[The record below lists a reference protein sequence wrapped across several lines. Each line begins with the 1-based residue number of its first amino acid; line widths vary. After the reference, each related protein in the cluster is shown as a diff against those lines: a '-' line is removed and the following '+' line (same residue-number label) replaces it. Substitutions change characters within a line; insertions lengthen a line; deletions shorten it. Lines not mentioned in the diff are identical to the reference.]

1 MKYMYLIT
9 TALFLSMTQVSAA
22 NEDISQQLKAEAK
35 AAYEAIHKEMTVKIN
50 LSGKQRMLTQK
61 MSKESLLISQDI
73 DKAENLEN
81 LKASMSLFEKTLKGL
96 RDGDESLELVKT
108 DNDDILKQLDIVDK
122 KWTDFKPLIE
132 TVLEEKAD
140 NATLEKIAEL
150 NLPLLSEMNKAVK
163 MYEVRAGAD
172 VSELAITINL
182 SGKQRMLT
190 QKMTKELLLIAHNI
204 DTDNNRKNL
213 NETIVLFDKTLK
225 GLEKG
230 DSDLYLEATTDEN
243 ILKQLATVK
252 TKWDSFRPVISKAK
266 TDKENLQQAAELNLP
281 LLDEMNKAVK
291 MYEELSE
298 S

>member
-9 TALFLSMTQVSAA
+9 TALLLSMTQVSAA
-22 NEDISQQLKAEAK
+22 NEDINQQLKAEAK
-35 AAYEAIHKEMTVKIN
+35 AAYAAIHKEMAVKIN

-81 LKASMSLFEKTLKGL
+81 LKASMNLFEKTLKGL
-96 RDGDESLELVKT
+96 RNGDESLELAKT
-108 DNDDILKQLDIVDK
+108 DNDEILKQLDIVDK
-122 KWTDFKPLIE
+122 KWAEFKPLIE
-132 TVLEEKAD
+132 TVIEEKAD

-163 MYEVRAGAD
+163 LYEISAGSN

-243 ILKQLATVK
+243 ILKQLATIK
-252 TKWDSFRPVISKAK
+252 TKWDNFRPVVSKAK

>member
-9 TALFLSMTQVSAA
+9 TALLLSMTQVSAA

-35 AAYEAIHKEMTVKIN
+35 AAYEAIHKEMAVKIN

-81 LKASMSLFEKTLKGL
+81 LKASMNLFEKTLKGL
-96 RDGDESLELVKT
+96 RNGDESLELAKT
-108 DNDDILKQLDIVDK
+108 DNDEILKQLDIVDK
-122 KWTDFKPLIE
+122 KWAEFKPLIE
-132 TVLEEKAD
+132 TVIEEKAD

-163 MYEVRAGAD
+163 LYEVSAGSN

-225 GLEKG
+225 GLQKG

-243 ILKQLATVK
+243 ILKQLATIK
-252 TKWDSFRPVISKAK
+252 TKWDNFRPVVSKAK